1 MVAESLNF
9 LSIEAFYSCLLRS
22 GVKSVII
29 MMSVKG
35 GFSGGISGKGEGQR
49 RGNWE

>member
-35 GFSGGISGKGEGQR
+35 GFFWGDQWEG
-49 RGNWE
+49 RGAEER